1 MQVLLVAVGGALG
14 AVTRYVLGTWIARI
28 FGPDFPVGTFVINV
42 SGAFVF
48 GVVLGLANDGILSAN
63 ARLFLAVGVLGGYT
77 TFSTFSYETL
87 SLIQDGTM
95 GLALLNVAGQLLL
108 GVGAAYLGLIVSR
121 ALGGMR

>member
-1 MQVLLVAVGGALG
+1 MQLLLVAVGGALG

-28 FGPDFPVGTFVINV
+28 FGPDFPMGTFVINV

-87 SLIQDGTM
+87 SLLQDGTM

>member
-1 MQVLLVAVGGALG
+1 VQVLLVAVGGALG